1 MADSWGGTKIRVL
14 VDQDG
19 DGLIKLDS
27 AAVDEIISALK
38 QDNDPEIVD
47 AAKEKIS
54 VIREKVGIYVLY
66 DESGETE
73 SENVFSWDIGKY
85 LVED

>member
-1 MADSWGGTKIRVL
+1 MKIL
-14 VDQDG
+14 
-19 DGLIKLDS
+19 KLLNKKNLS
-27 AAVDEIISALK
+27 IIIISLLPTFSTIAEDK
-38 QDNDPEIVD
+38 PVD
-47 AAKEKIS
+47 IWNIDKKEVETSAKEKIS

>member
-1 MADSWGGTKIRVL
+1 MGGRKINVV

-19 DGLIKLDS
+19 DGIIKLET
-27 AAVDEIISALK
+27 AAVDKIVSALK
-38 QDNDPEIVD
+38 EEYDSEIVD

-66 DESGETE
+66 DGTGETE
-73 SENVFSWDIGKY
+73 SENAFSWDIAKY
-85 LVED
+85 LEEE